1 MSKSA
6 KRYAEELSARIAI
19 RRDKIK
25 RLLSEYREA
34 VRFSNDA
41 KPQPTGY
48 KLKKQREMERAVG
61 EYLKLC
67 KAFDRLQ
74 RGKAKA

>member
-6 KRYAEELSARIAI
+6 KRYADELSARIAV
-19 RRDKIK
+19 RRDGIK

-34 VRFSNDA
+34 VRFSTETSHQA
-41 KPQPTGY
+41 SSY
-48 KLKKQREMERAVG
+48 KLRKQREMERAVG

-74 RGKAKA
+74 RGKA